1 MPIHVFLHNN
11 LPCSNILLFFIGLAT
26 LKFHLSTTRG
36 LCHQLLSKEIV
47 LGHFSLCEFGSYEKW
62 MEEYSNAGQKE
73 SSQLSSL
80 KGTINNK
87 R

>member
-80 KGTINNK
+80 KGTNK